1 MAKVLSEYEVE
12 SLYIDRLDELGFEY
26 IELKNY
32 DDVCENFRTQFCK
45 LNSRALIEGKG
56 VAALS
61 ASEFDR
67 VMIRLENH
75 TIYESARILREKW
88 VLELDNGKSIYVEFF
103 TEDTSRNIYQV
114 SHQITMD
121 PAHKGDVLYK
131 NRYDVT
137 IFINGLPLVQ
147 TELKRPGI
155 EINEA
160 VNQINRYRRFSFR
173 GIFRFIQLFV
183 ISNSTMTKYCANINE
198 NDPFGHKQ
206 DILKSLTFF
215 WTDENNVR
223 INKLMDF
230 TNAFLTRTHLTE
242 MLSKYFVLKDTEPIL
257 MVMRPYQV
265 FAVKRAFDRIVS
277 ANVNGYVFHTTG
289 SGKTLT
295 SYKLASLLRD
305 DHRIDKVFFL
315 IDRNDLDDQT
325 VDEYNSFEAGCVDQT
340 DSTSNLVKNLQ
351 DSSKTLII
359 TTIQKMATALR
370 SDKYTAIMDTLKS
383 RKCVFIIDECHRSQ
397 FGKMHA
403 QIRKHFEN
411 SNFIGFTG
419 TPIFAEN
426 KGPQGRTTADIF
438 YAGQQMSP
446 CIHKYM
452 IKEAI
457 ADGNVLRFSV
467 EFMRTI
473 SIYGIKDPKIDV
485 NSLGDAEYCK
495 RHRIDLDDLYHSDE
509 RIAAVSEDILSQ
521 LWQHTRLE
529 NNNVYTAIFAIDKID
544 TLVKY
549 YNYMKAHNPKGYR
562 IAAIFTYQANQDMEE
577 SPDKHAAE
585 HLSACMKDYNE
596 MFGTDYDLTKF
607 DAYRKDI
614 SRRMKQKDVPQVD
627 LLLVVN
633 MFLTG
638 FDSKPTNTLFLDKNL
653 VWHTLVQAY
662 SRTNRVDKVTK
673 QYGQIITYRDIKKAQ
688 DDALK
693 LYSGD
698 GNPDDYLLKS
708 YEYYVSQYYSQVEEL
723 RKITPT
729 PDIAGLLQSEDDI
742 RAFVFAFRT
751 LAGILS
757 TLKTFSRFDWADL
770 APALDEDEYSDY
782 KSWYLYYYEHRP
794 DGGKESVLVDV
805 DFNIELVRTDKINV
819 VYILNL
825 LKEINRSNNEEM
837 TKSIDLILREIER
850 SDNEKMRYKRD
861 IMKAFITERFF
872 DLDPEA
878 DIIEAY
884 NDYEKE
890 VLQKNI
896 EEFSQENNLDAGFL
910 STTLHKYFMDPRS
923 ITNEYLRQEL
933 TAAGVK
939 GLLRIT
945 AYIEKIQAFLLD
957 NYNRFTVEED

>member
-1 MAKVLSEYEVE
+1 MPKAKSEYEVE
-12 SLYIDRLDELGFEY
+12 EIYIDRLDDMGYEY
-26 IELKNY
+26 VELKNY
-32 DDVCENFRTQFCK
+32 DDVCGNFRKQFCK
-45 LNSRALIEGKG
+45 LNAKELIATKG
-56 VAALS
+56 VAELS
-61 ASEFDR
+61 DSEFDR

-75 TIYESARILREKW
+75 TIYESAKILREQW
-88 VLELDNGKSIYVEFF
+88 VLELDNGKSAYVDFF
-103 TEDTSRNIYQV
+103 TSNETKNTYQV
-114 SHQITMD
+114 THQVTMD
-121 PAHKGDVLYK
+121 SAHKSDVLYK

-137 IFINGLPLVQ
+137 ILINGLPLVQ

-160 VNQINRYRRFSFR
+160 VNQINRYRRVSFR
-173 GIFRFIQLFV
+173 GLFRFIQIFV

-198 NDPFGHKQ
+198 NDQFGHKQ

-230 TNAFLTRTHLTE
+230 TNTFLTKFHLTE
-242 MLSKYFVLKDTEPIL
+242 MLSKYFVIKDTEPVL
-257 MVMRPYQV
+257 LVMRPYQV
-265 FAVKRAFDRIVS
+265 YAVKRAFDRIIM
-277 ANVNGYVFHTTG
+277 ANMNGYVFHTTG

-305 DHRIDKVFFL
+305 DRRIDKVFFL
-315 IDRNDLDDQT
+315 IDRSDLDDQT

-340 DSTSNLVKNLQ
+340 ESTYNLVKDLQ

-370 SDKYTAIMDTLKS
+370 SEKYDAIMDAFKHQ
-383 RKCVFIIDECHRSQ
+383 KCVFIIDECHRSQ

-403 QIRKHFEN
+403 QIRKHFQN
-411 SNFIGFTG
+411 SNYIGFTG
-419 TPIFAEN
+419 TPIFKEN
-426 KGPQGRTTADIF
+426 KGPQGQTTADIF
-438 YAGQQMSP
+438 HSGKLDP

-467 EFMRTI
+467 EYMRSI
-473 SIYGIKDPKIDV
+473 SVKGIKDLKIDTKA
-485 NSLGDAEYCK
+485 LDDAEYCK
-495 RHRIDLDDLYHSDE
+495 RHKIDLNDLYHSDE
-509 RIAAVSEDILSQ
+509 RIAAISEDILGH
-521 LWQHTRLE
+521 LNQHTRLE
-529 NNNVYTAIFAIDKID
+529 NNNVYTAIFAIDKIE

-549 YNYMKAHNPKGYR
+549 YEYMKVHNPKGYK
-562 IAAIFTYQANQDMEE
+562 IAAIFTYQTNQDMEE
-577 SPDKHAAE
+577 SPDKHAGE
-585 HLSACMKDYNE
+585 HLEVCMKDYND
-596 MFGTDYDLTKF
+596 MFGTDYDLSKF

-614 SRRMKQKDVPQVD
+614 SKRMKQKDLPQVD

-653 VWHTLVQAY
+653 VWHSLVQAY

-673 QYGQIITYRDIKKAQ
+673 QFGQIVTYRNIKKAQ

-698 GNPDDYLLKS
+698 GDPNAYLLQSYDFYVTEYYKQVDELRSIVATPDD
-708 YEYYVSQYYSQVEEL
+708 
-723 RKITPT
+723 
-729 PDIAGLLQSEDDI
+729 AGNLQSEDDI
-742 RAFVFAFRT
+742 RAFVIAFRT

-757 TLKTFSRFDWADL
+757 TLKTFSKFDWADL
-770 APALDEDEYSDY
+770 APTLDEDEYADF
-782 KSWYLYYYEHRP
+782 KSWYLYYYDKHKG
-794 DGGKESVLVDV
+794 GGKESVLVDM
-805 DFNIELVRTDKINV
+805 DFNIELVRIDKINV

-825 LKEINRSNNEEM
+825 LKDINRSNKDEM

-861 IMKAFITERFF
+861 IMKAFVTERFF
-872 DLDPEA
+872 ELDPDD

-884 NDYEKE
+884 NEYERE
-890 VLQKNI
+890 VLQSDI
-896 EEFSQENNLDAGFL
+896 ESFSCENNLETVFV
-910 STTLHKYFMDPRS
+910 SRVIHEYFIDTKS
-923 ITNEYLRQEL
+923 VTKEYLRVEL
-933 TAAGVK
+933 QRQGVK

-945 AYIEKIQAFLLD
+945 EYIRRMNEFLEKS
-957 NYNRFTVEED
+957 YNKFTAEGA